1 MLSMHNHNHHNHHH
15 HHIGHSHNHN
25 QHKHHPYS
33 FNSSNVHQ
41 RILANVRERKR
52 TQSLNEGFDL
62 LRAIIPTLPSD
73 KLSKIATLRL
83 ACRYIRF
90 LVEILEQKD
99 DLPLDVQSLY
109 RLFTI
114 WRLEEEVDK
123 R

>member
-1 MLSMHNHNHHNHHH
+1 MHNHNHHHNHHH
-15 HHIGHSHNHN
+15 P
-25 QHKHHPYS
+25 KHHPYS

-83 ACRYIRF
+83 ACRYIKF
-90 LVEILEQKD
+90 LVEVSELE
-99 DLPLDVQSLY
+99 
-109 RLFTI
+109 
-114 WRLEEEVDK
+114 
-123 R
+123 